1 MLPFLYIVVTDFL
14 FDIYRIKLYNYYE
27 FLYAN
32 RVYLSVIVAKS
43 VLWDNRIAIILLSV
57 SVTLM
62 IICLGERNGG
72 CC

>member
-1 MLPFLYIVVTDFL
+1 MVTDFL
-14 FDIYRIKLYNYYE
+14 FDIYRINLYNYYE
-27 FLYAN
+27 YLYAN
-32 RVYLSVIVAKS
+32 RVRLPVVIAKS
-43 VLWDNRIAIILLSV
+43 VLWDNRIAIILLLV